1 MTTEDRSKLETAIE
15 RETYRF
21 VEQIKEHMYDYTMLY
36 LNRNQVDIDR
46 QVADRLLNIAKSA
59 VEDGLLSKMDFY
71 KKGIEKALTEF
82 TEAENPLLPGKQ
94 PKGRK
99 E

>member
-1 MTTEDRSKLETAIE
+1 MSMEDRTKLETAIE

-21 VEQIKEHMYDYTMLY
+21 VEVIKEHMYDYTMIY

-46 QVADRLLNIAKSA
+46 QVADRLLQIAKAA

-71 KKGIEKALTEF
+71 KKGIDAALTEF
-82 TEAENPLLPGKQ
+82 TEAENPLPRGKQ
-94 PKGRK
+94 PKGQK